1 MEPYLWNEKGRD
13 MAEKKIS
20 FEQALG
26 RINEIVKALENGDV
40 PLDES
45 MKLFEEGTALL
56 RQCGGMLDAAE
67 QQVVKLR
74 KGPDGAPEELPFDE
88 E

>member
-1 MEPYLWNEKGRD
+1 
-13 MAEKKIS
+13 MAEKKLS
-20 FEQALG
+20 FEQSLG
-26 RINEIVKALENGDV
+26 RIDEIVKALENGDV

-74 KGPDGAPEELPFDE
+74 KGPDGAPEELPFDAE
-88 E
+88 

>member
-1 MEPYLWNEKGRD
+1 
-13 MAEKKIS
+13 MAEKKLS
-20 FEQALG
+20 FEKALG
-26 RINEIVKALENGDV
+26 RIDEIVKALENGDV

-74 KGPDGAPEELPFDE
+74 KGPDGTPEELPFDAE
-88 E
+88 

>member
-1 MEPYLWNEKGRD
+1 
-13 MAEKKIS
+13 MAEKKLS

-26 RINEIVKALENGDV
+26 RIDEIVKALENGDV

-56 RQCGGMLDAAE
+56 RKCGGMLDAAE
-67 QQVVKLR
+67 QQVVRLR
-74 KGPDGAPEELPFDE
+74 KGPDGAPEELPFDAE
-88 E
+88 

>member
-1 MEPYLWNEKGRD
+1 
-13 MAEKKIS
+13 MAEKKLS

-26 RINEIVKALENGDV
+26 RSDEIVNALDNGDV

-56 RQCGGMLDAAE
+56 RLCGGMLDAAE
-67 QQVVKLR
+67 QLVVKLR

>member
-1 MEPYLWNEKGRD
+1 
-13 MAEKKIS
+13 MAEKKLS
-20 FEQALG
+20 FEKALG
-26 RINEIVKALENGDV
+26 RIDEIVKALENGDV

-67 QQVVKLR
+67 QQVVRLR
-74 KGPDGAPEELPFDE
+74 KGPDGAPEELPFDTE
-88 E
+88 